1 MLPSLSAFCNII
13 VRYGLVKLLFTM
25 GLFGGVER
33 FKICC
38 SYNQERNVVLVVSQ
52 FFKITCL
59 AFTLEHT
66 AALDT

>member
-1 MLPSLSAFCNII
+1 
-13 VRYGLVKLLFTM
+13 M

-33 FKICC
+33 FKTCC

-59 AFTLEHT
+59 AFTLELP